1 MVGAV
6 SGKFSF
12 SVTLCTTQRS
22 FPRTKLRN
30 FVPTREDHINAMSA
44 NFVFNGAA
52 VAVVCDKLSK
62 QCVIVIDAPA
72 LSTAVKKYEWLRM
85 TKH

>member
-1 MVGAV
+1 
-6 SGKFSF
+6 
-12 SVTLCTTQRS
+12 
-22 FPRTKLRN
+22 
-30 FVPTREDHINAMSA
+30 MSA

-72 LSTAVKKYEWLRM
+72 LSAAVKKYELLRM